1 MLFSAHPRVQ
11 YRKAPAHEVI
21 CQLRF
26 PTILSINTVEP
37 ADFQEA
43 IRAEFPKYARRQD
56 TTPPKITLV
65 NGSAPKVEQQPPVIN
80 YHFLSADN
88 QWKLNLT
95 KDFIALSTLH
105 YTGWEEFARHLDKP
119 LAAFIKL
126 YKPAYFQRVGLRY
139 VNIFSRSSLGI
150 EDAKWAELISPAYVG
165 PLCQPDAMEENF
177 LNCASDLLLQL
188 DSSCRAKIHAG
199 PGRLKNTAQGAPQDP
214 EVKFIFDMDLS
225 MGGDVPCTLSAAG
238 LETLHGHGT
247 RVFEGA
253 VTDRTRD
260 AMSTL

>member
-1 MLFSAHPRVQ
+1 MLLSDHPHPH
-11 YRKAPAHEVI
+11 YEKTLAHEVI

-238 LETLHGHGT
+238 LETLHGHAT
-247 RVFEGA
+247 RIFEGA
-253 VTDRTRD
+253 VTDRLRT
-260 AMSTL
+260 AMGPV

>member
-1 MLFSAHPRVQ
+1 MLFSAHTRAQ

-238 LETLHGHGT
+238 LETLHGHAT
-247 RVFEGA
+247 RIFEGA
-253 VTDRTRD
+253 VTDRLRT
-260 AMSTL
+260 AMGPV

>member
-1 MLFSAHPRVQ
+1 MLFSAHPRAP
-11 YRKAPAHEVI
+11 YRQAPAHAVI
-21 CQLRF
+21 RPLRF

-238 LETLHGHGT
+238 LETLHGHAT
-247 RVFEGA
+247 RIFEGA
-253 VTDRTRD
+253 VTDRLRT
-260 AMSTL
+260 AMGAV